1 MEMTLSQLYQ
11 YLEDAKVVANHNN
24 GEVWQK
30 AIEGEIKE
38 TQKRINKIIID
49 SFY

>member
-11 YLEDAKVVANHNN
+11 YLEDAKVVVNHNN

-30 AIEGEIKE
+30 LIEEEIVE
-38 TQKRINKIIID
+38 IQKRIEEVTN
-49 SFY
+49 F